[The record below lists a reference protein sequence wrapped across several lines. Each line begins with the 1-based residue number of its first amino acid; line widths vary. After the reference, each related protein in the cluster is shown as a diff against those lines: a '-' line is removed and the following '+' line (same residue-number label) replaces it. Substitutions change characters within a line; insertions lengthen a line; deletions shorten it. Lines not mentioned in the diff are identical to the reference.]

1 MVITLVGLFVI
12 LVLPIT
18 IIDLMGVF
26 GVSDVPPLVA
36 KIAVCMIYTNA
47 TINVF
52 VYAGFNGEF
61 RRTFREIFRAVKAR
75 VVRLLRCL

>member
-1 MVITLVGLFVI
+1 MVITLVGLFII

-18 IIDLMGVF
+18 IIDLMGASE
-26 GVSDVPPLVA
+26 VSSVPPLVA

-61 RRTFREIFRAVKAR
+61 RRTFCEIFRCVRAQ
-75 VVRLLRCL
+75 VVRLSPCL